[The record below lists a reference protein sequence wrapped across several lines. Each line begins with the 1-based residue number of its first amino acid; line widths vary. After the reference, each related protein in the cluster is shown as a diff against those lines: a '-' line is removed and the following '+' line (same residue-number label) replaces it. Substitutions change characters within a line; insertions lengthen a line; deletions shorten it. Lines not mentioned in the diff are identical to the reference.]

1 MQFSLLG
8 GRRLRLPSGWTSE
21 TSYTLIGGADVD
33 ATSEPG
39 PSARVRI
46 YTLIGGADVRVPK
59 GARVTL
65 KGGSLIGNRTLA
77 VSPGDGPEILVLA
90 CSVIGGVTVRD
101 V

>member
-21 TSYTLIGGADVD
+21 TS
-33 ATSEPG
+33 
-39 PSARVRI
+39 